1 MKKELINLAECLAQD
16 QEFVK
21 EFSKKKTVDE
31 QYAFAQTKVKGY
43 SKNEF
48 VEFMK
53 NLEEAYKL
61 RSELSPEDLKAA
73 SGGSGGMAKLAALA
87 MLGLTF
93 TGGAMNMATS
103 IPTFADTSAEA
114 TEFKKDIMTH
124 LSYDYSDSTSCGNG
138 GSKRIALKDTIK
150 KIPESETIINE
161 MCNSRK
167 IKFSRKP
174 GGRLSYTY
182 WAMDFDS
189 EVPEE
194 IINKHWGQN
203 DPKIALK
210 AKEILLW
217 FSGKELYPNDR
228 DLQVNKN
235 GGKFTNASYKLFLE
249 ETGKKFDYMDE
260 SVFSSTLSYVLRSLN
275 RDRALSV
282 VLRELGKVDLANKVM
297 KNVNS
302 FEKSGAQNLETL
314 IQNVNFNYTNSSKNG
329 IWRNTISHMLQNE
342 AIRENVMNSI
352 TRDYE
357 SSPLQ
362 FSRSEGLSSTSWKF
376 KIKEGSVIND
386 DEERAVL
393 KWLEGN
399 DLYFDGNK
407 LNGINF
413 KKFSKFADSIEL
425 HKFYGT
431 DKAAYSAADDVDDT
445 KFDSIIE
452 SLTNNL
458 NKARAMRGALEDTQ
472 KKVNNLGVKKLMAG
486 LQNTVMPNY

>member
-189 EVPEE
+189 EVPEV
-194 IINKHWGQN
+194 IITLHWGQN
-203 DPKIALK
+203 NPDVIRA

-352 TRDYE
+352 TQDFE
-357 SSPLQ
+357 NSPLQ
-362 FSRSEGLSSTSWKF
+362 FSRHKGWTSTSWKF
-376 KIKEGSVIND
+376 DIKKGSVIDD
-386 DEERAVL
+386 DERAIL

-399 DLYFDGNK
+399 DLYFDGNNK
-407 LNGINF
+407 LKGINF
-413 KKFSKFADSIEL
+413 KKFSDFAYSNET

-431 DKAAYSAADDVDDT
+431 DTAAYSATHKVDDV
-445 KFDSIIE
+445 KFDRIIE
-452 SLTNNL
+452 KLENNL
-458 NKARAMRGALEDTQ
+458 NKVRAMRGALEDAQ
-472 KKVNNLGVKKLMAG
+472 QKVNNHGVKDRMAK